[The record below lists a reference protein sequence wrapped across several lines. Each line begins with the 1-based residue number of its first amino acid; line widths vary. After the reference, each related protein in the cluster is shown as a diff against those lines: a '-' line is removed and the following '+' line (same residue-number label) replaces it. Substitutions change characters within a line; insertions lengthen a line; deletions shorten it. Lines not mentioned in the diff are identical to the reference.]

1 LRRIYYERCP
11 LLPTTPL
18 PRTNMYLIPLLASA
32 SQNLD
37 RMGLAR
43 FCVSSSLLYDLQ
55 KRVDQQEVA
64 RNDDEQ

>member
-1 LRRIYYERCP
+1 
-11 LLPTTPL
+11 
-18 PRTNMYLIPLLASA
+18 MYLIPLLASA

>member
-1 LRRIYYERCP
+1 
-11 LLPTTPL
+11 
-18 PRTNMYLIPLLASA
+18 MYLIPLLASA

-43 FCVSSSLLYDLQ
+43 LCVSSSLLYDLQ